1 MERQAYDRRSWRR
14 LPRDYCVVADLFGP
28 TVGECSGY
36 IHRHHVD
43 PEDPDSRSLTVCNS
57 HHQRLHAAL
66 RALEAPEKGW
76 KRCPHPPGT
85 HRYPGAREACERRL
99 NAGLNRA
106 A

>member
-1 MERQAYDRRSWRR
+1 MERHVYDKRSFRS
-14 LPRDYCVVADLFGP
+14 LPREHCEVAGLLGP
-28 TVGECSGY
+28 LAGDCAGY

-43 PEDPDSRSLTVCNS
+43 PSDPDSRTLQVCAS
-57 HHQRLHAAL
+57 HHSHLHAVL
-66 RALEAPEKGW
+66 RALEAPERSW

-99 NAGLNRA
+99 NQGLYRA